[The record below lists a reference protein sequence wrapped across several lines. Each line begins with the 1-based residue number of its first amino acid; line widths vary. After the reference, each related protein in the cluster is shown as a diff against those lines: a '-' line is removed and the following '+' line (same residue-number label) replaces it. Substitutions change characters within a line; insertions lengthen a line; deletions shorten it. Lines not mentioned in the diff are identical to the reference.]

1 MSQFRDNSIFWIEVD
16 RIKPNPFQPRR
27 EFDEDKLNDLAESI
41 KQYGLLQPLTVTRK
55 EVQRD
60 DGSLFTEYELI
71 AGERRLRASKIAG
84 LTQIPAIIRSSED
97 SDRVKLE
104 LAIIENLQREDLN
117 PIERAEAFR
126 QLSEDFGFKH
136 AEIAKRVGKS
146 REYVS
151 NTLRLLALPDDIK
164 SALSGGKITE
174 GHARP
179 MLMLSDRPEEQQTLF
194 KEVLYKK
201 LTVREAESIARRVA
215 FEKVRKQSR
224 SFDPG
229 LVEVEEK
236 LAESLGTR
244 VFIEKRQV
252 GGKIMIDFFS
262 DDDLQK
268 ILALIN
274 RGNDG
279 LGPSPNMLK
288 DFIEKTNS
296 VKEVQ
301 EVKETG
307 PTVKEAVADLAG
319 LDHNLVQGE
328 DPTQEKKPGEIV
340 DQEEGSEEIVSSNEN
355 LNQEEKTEETISVGE
370 QEKMDKEEIELLD
383 DSSPDD
389 EKQDLYSLE
398 NFSV

>member
-1 MSQFRDNSIFWIEVD
+1 
-16 RIKPNPFQPRR
+16 
-27 EFDEDKLNDLAESI
+27 
-41 KQYGLLQPLTVTRK
+41 
-55 EVQRD
+55 
-60 DGSLFTEYELI
+60 
-71 AGERRLRASKIAG
+71 
-84 LTQIPAIIRSSED
+84 
-97 SDRVKLE
+97 
-104 LAIIENLQREDLN
+104 
-117 PIERAEAFR
+117 
-126 QLSEDFGFKH
+126 
-136 AEIAKRVGKS
+136 
-146 REYVS
+146 
-151 NTLRLLALPDDIK
+151 
-164 SALSGGKITE
+164 
-174 GHARP
+174 
-179 MLMLSDRPEEQQTLF
+179 
-194 KEVLYKK
+194 
-201 LTVREAESIARRVA
+201 
-215 FEKVRKQSR
+215 
-224 SFDPG
+224 
-229 LVEVEEK
+229 
-236 LAESLGTR
+236 
-244 VFIEKRQV
+244 
-252 GGKIMIDFFS
+252 MIDFFS